1 MDATETGNAAFVR
14 PETPPGSS
22 STLAEPVV
30 RSRHES
36 ARSAQRLFEPAGSTL
51 EDTILGAWEDLAA
64 RGRAEC
70 PVCHA
75 EIEPEGCTSCGSVL
89 A

>member
-1 MDATETGNAAFVR
+1 MSGAVMDAIETGNAAFRR
-14 PETPPGSS
+14 PS
-22 STLAEPVV
+22 L
-30 RSRHES
+30 

-75 EIEPEGCTSCGSVL
+75 EIEHAGCSSCGSVL

>member
-1 MDATETGNAAFVR
+1 MSAVMDATETA
-14 PETPPGSS
+14 S
-22 STLAEPVV
+22 AEPVL
-30 RSRHES
+30 RSRPEP

-75 EIEPEGCTSCGSVL
+75 EIEPAGCRSCGSEL
-89 A
+89 S

>member
-70 PVCHA
+70 PVCHEELGATGCGTCGA
-75 EIEPEGCTSCGSVL
+75 ELS
-89 A
+89 

>member
-1 MDATETGNAAFVR
+1 MSAVMDAIETGNAAFRR
-14 PETPPGSS
+14 PEP
-22 STLAEPVV
+22 
-30 RSRHES
+30 

-75 EIEPEGCTSCGSVL
+75 EIEPAGCAGCGSGL
-89 A
+89 S